1 MQQRFLQKSHHQY
14 PEVSFGTF
22 HSVFYHILQRE
33 AAPAPQLV
41 SAAFQIGLLRRLW
54 EDVHG
59 NAPTKDEIRALGS
72 AISKAKSNPDA
83 KYTLPLLTEQEFK
96 LIRQRYDSQ
105 LRERGLLD
113 FDDMILECGRLL
125 RRKREVLR
133 RWQQRFPW
141 ILVDEFQD
149 INGSQY
155 EILRLLAGESANLF
169 VVGDDDQSIYGFRG
183 AAPGIMRRFRTDHP
197 DCRCI
202 QLRHNYRCSQR
213 ITSLSQK
220 VICQNHD
227 RLPKE
232 VKAMR
237 EEGRKVEKMGFLSPE
252 EEYAFLIRELKGKP
266 KEELLQTV
274 IIVRTHLQGRRI
286 YEALAKAKIPC
297 AQESLYKQADTGSLL
312 FYETVAA
319 YIRFSIDLGRGA
331 VKRKD
336 LYLIMNR
343 PERYLPRSIASGE
356 TVTRQQMQ
364 EAVRNAPASASALAG
379 LLSCCDSMGRMRP
392 AYALSYLRKTT
403 SLESWMNTKGI
414 SPAEAAALFDR
425 QKEKA
430 RSMQRQQELLNYL
443 QAQIQAC
450 YNRQESKAIPAAQK
464 ADQGVHILTMHGAK
478 GLEFDTVFLP
488 DLNEGILPSR
498 QADTPA
504 MIEEERR
511 LFYVAIT
518 RARDRLFLLYVTG
531 TKLQPVP
538 VSRFLVSLL

>member
-1 MQQRFLQKSHHQY
+1 MQQRFLEKSHHQY

-59 NAPTKDEIRALGS
+59 NAPTKDEIRALGA

-183 AAPGIMRRFRTDHP
+183 AAPGIMRRFLTDHP
-197 DCRCI
+197 ACRCI

-213 ITSLSQK
+213 VTALSQK
-220 VICQNHD
+220 VISQNHD
-227 RLPKE
+227 RLSKE
-232 VKAMR
+232 VKAVR
-237 EEGRKVEKMGFLSPE
+237 EEGREVEKMGFLSPE
-252 EEYAFLIRELKGKP
+252 EEYAFLIRELKGRP
-266 KEELLQTV
+266 KEELLQTA

-297 AQESLYKQADTGSLL
+297 AQESLYKQADTRSLL

-319 YIRFSIDLGRGA
+319 YIRFSADLGRGI
-331 VKRKD
+331 VRRKD

-364 EAVRNAPASASALAG
+364 EAVRNTPASASALAG
-379 LLSCCDSMGRMRP
+379 FLSCCDSMGKMRP
-392 AYALSYLRKTT
+392 AYALAYLRKTT
-403 SLESWMNTKGI
+403 ALESWMKTKGI
-414 SPAEAAALFDR
+414 SPADAAALFDSL
-425 QKEKA
+425 KEKA
-430 RSMQRQQELLNYL
+430 RSMQRQQELLDYL

-450 YNRQESKAIPAAQK
+450 YNRQENKALPAVQRTE
-464 ADQGVHILTMHGAK
+464 QGVHILTMHGAK

-518 RARDRLFLLYVTG
+518 RARDRLFLFYVTG

>member
-59 NAPTKDEIRALGS
+59 NTPTKDEIRALGA

-183 AAPGIMRRFRTDHP
+183 AAPGIMRRFLTDHP
-197 DCRCI
+197 ACRCI

-227 RLPKE
+227 RLSKE
-232 VKAMR
+232 VKAVR
-237 EEGRKVEKMGFLSPE
+237 EEGREVEKMGFLSPE
-252 EEYAFLIRELKGKP
+252 EEYAFLIRELEKKP
-266 KEELLQTV
+266 KEELLQTA
-274 IIVRTHLQGRRI
+274 IIIRTHLQGQRI

-297 AQESLYKQADTGSLL
+297 AQESLYKQADTRSLL

-319 YIRFSIDLGRGA
+319 YIRFSADLGRGI
-331 VKRKD
+331 VRRKD

-364 EAVRNAPASASALAG
+364 EAVRNTPASASALAG
-379 LLSCCDSMGRMRP
+379 FLSCCDSMGKMRP
-392 AYALSYLRKTT
+392 AYALAYLRKTT
-403 SLESWMNTKGI
+403 ALESWMKTKGI
-414 SPAEAAALFDR
+414 SPADAAALFDSL
-425 QKEKA
+425 KEKA
-430 RSMQRQQELLNYL
+430 RSMQRQQELLDYL

-450 YNRQESKAIPAAQK
+450 YNRQENKALPAVQRTE
-464 ADQGVHILTMHGAK
+464 QGVHILTMHGAK

-518 RARDRLFLLYVTG
+518 RARERLFLFYVTG